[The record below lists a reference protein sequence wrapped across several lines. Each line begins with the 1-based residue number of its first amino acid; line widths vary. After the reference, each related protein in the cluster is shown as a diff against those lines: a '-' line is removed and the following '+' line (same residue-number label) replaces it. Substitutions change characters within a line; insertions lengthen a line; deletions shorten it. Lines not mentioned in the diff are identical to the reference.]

1 MDRENAVKINELI
14 EKMIGLANQV
24 LYIANNADD
33 EENKKRVQKALGTA
47 ITELDLDVLEP
58 IYKQFPDLRPNGLE
72 EVKKNS

>member
-14 EKMIGLANQV
+14 EKMIGIANQV
-24 LYIANNADD
+24 MYITNNAGD

-58 IYKQFPDLRPNGLE
+58 IYKQFPDLRPDGLE
-72 EVKKNS
+72 EIKENS